1 MPIGPELA
9 AHMRRAAVVLLMAA
23 SCCSQLSPASA
34 VAIPPVPPGEAR
46 IWIYRNDT
54 PQDSQERP
62 YLRLNGEVAGIAE
75 PDGAFY
81 RDLPPGH
88 YRVSVDSYGAPYAN
102 QFAEIDLATA
112 GETAFVEVSSMQ
124 EKVGGPV
131 ASRTFFFTRSVP
143 ADAARAAIAR
153 SPFYGGS

>member
-1 MPIGPELA
+1 MSPRSELA
-9 AHMRRAAVVLLMAA
+9 TRLRRAAAAFFVAA
-23 SCCSQLSPASA
+23 SSCSQLPPTSA
-34 VAIPPVPPGEAR
+34 VAIPPVPPGDAR

-54 PQDSQERP
+54 AQDSLERP
-62 YLRLNGEVAGIAE
+62 YLRLNGQVAGIAE
-75 PDGAFY
+75 PNGAFF

-88 YRVSVDSYGAPYAN
+88 YRVSVDSYGAPYPN
-102 QFAEIDLATA
+102 QFAEIDLAAA
-112 GETAFVEVSSMQ
+112 GQTAFVEVSSMQ

-153 SPFYGGS
+153 TPFYGG